1 MKSRDILPLD
11 ERLNIEED
19 SDLFY
24 SMDADEQ
31 FELLTKYSKALEAA
45 EIEFMYHINN
55 IRQEHELLCENYSEL
70 AFEIERLSN
79 LHSMERITSS
89 KFRELVMKLLEN
101 SSKVRYEESMKRYRE
116 GCTDIESL
124 INQAAHGKLVANF

>member
-1 MKSRDILPLD
+1 MKSRDILPL
-11 ERLNIEED
+11 ERRLNIEED

-31 FELLTKYSKALEAA
+31 FELLTEYSKALEAA
-45 EIEFMYHINN
+45 EVEFMYHINN
-55 IRQEHELLCENYSEL
+55 IPQEHKLLCENYSEL

-116 GCTDIESL
+116 GCTDVESL
-124 INQAAHGKLVANF
+124 INQAAYGDLQ

>member
-11 ERLNIEED
+11 KRLNLEED

-31 FELLTKYSKALEAA
+31 FELLTEYSKALEAA
-45 EIEFMYHINN
+45 EVEFMYHINN
-55 IRQEHELLCENYSEL
+55 IPQEYKLLCENYSEV

-79 LHSMERITSS
+79 FHSMERITSS

-101 SSKVRYEESMKRYRE
+101 SSKVRYEGSMKRYRE

-124 INQAAHGKLVANF
+124 INQAAHGKL

>member
-11 ERLNIEED
+11 KRLNIEED

-24 SMDADEQ
+24 SMDDDEQ
-31 FELLTKYSKALEAA
+31 FELLTEYSKALEAA
-45 EIEFMYHINN
+45 EVEFMYCINN
-55 IRQEHELLCENYSEL
+55 IPQEHKLLCENYSEL

-89 KFRELVMKLLEN
+89 KFRELVMTLLEN
-101 SSKVRYEESMKRYRE
+101 SSKFRYEESMKRYRE
-116 GCTDIESL
+116 GCTDVESL

>member
-24 SMDADEQ
+24 SMKNDEQ
-31 FELLTKYSKALEAA
+31 FEILIKYSKALEAA
-45 EIEFMYHINN
+45 EVEFVHHINN
-55 IRQEHELLCENYSEL
+55 ISQEHKLLCENYSEV

-124 INQAAHGKLVANF
+124 INQAAYGKL